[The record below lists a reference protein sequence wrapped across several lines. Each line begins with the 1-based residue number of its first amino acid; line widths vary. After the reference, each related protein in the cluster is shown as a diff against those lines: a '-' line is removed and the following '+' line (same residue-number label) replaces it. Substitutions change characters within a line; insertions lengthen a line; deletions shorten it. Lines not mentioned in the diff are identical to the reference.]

1 MSVRLPSSVDTP
13 DTPTSLWRH
22 PDFLNL
28 WAGQSVSLFGSL
40 LTQFA
45 LPLLAALM
53 LGAGAGQMALLAA
66 AEVAPGLLLGF
77 VAGVW
82 VDRLRRRPLLIA
94 ADIGRALALASIP
107 IAAVLGALR
116 IEQLYVV
123 AVLVSVC
130 TVFFDVAYPSFLPT
144 LLRRE
149 ELVEGNS
156 KLAASESLAEV
167 SGWSIAGVLVQVA
180 GAPLAILV
188 DAATFVVSA
197 VSLLAIR
204 TKEAPPTIATE
215 AREKMAREVARGLRF
230 VAADPVRRALA
241 AAGAVDTLFGNALG
255 ALITLYLVRDLHLAP
270 VVMGVIFAVGGV
282 SAFAGTLFVP
292 WLARRWPVGR
302 MLLVGMLVYDLG
314 ALTVPLASGPA
325 TLAVAVLIVGQSFDA
340 AYTIYSVTR
349 LSHFQ
354 RTTPDR
360 MQGRLH
366 ATLRVVEG
374 CATVVG
380 LALGGILGQTLGVR
394 VTLFI
399 VCAGKLLG
407 PVLLVCSPVRRLRD
421 SDVKADS
428 VVMSKDHEALS
439 EPVGG

>member
-1 MSVRLPSSVDTP
+1 MSVRLPSRLDPP
-13 DTPTSLWRH
+13 DAPTSLWRH
-22 PDFLNL
+22 PDFLKL

-45 LPLLAALM
+45 LPLLAALI

-77 VAGVW
+77 FAGVW

-94 ADIGRALALASIP
+94 ADIGRALALATIP
-107 IAAVLGALR
+107 LAAVLGALR

-156 KLAASESLAEV
+156 KLAASESVAEV

-188 DAATFVVSA
+188 DAATFVISA
-197 VSLLAIR
+197 ISLLAIR
-204 TKEAPPTIATE
+204 TKETPPTVAIAPE
-215 AREKMAREVARGLRF
+215 ARKNMAREVAQGLRF
-230 VAADPVRRALA
+230 VVADPVRRALA

-282 SAFAGTLFVP
+282 SAFAGTFLVP

-302 MLLVGMLVYDLG
+302 MLLAGMLIYTIG
-314 ALTVPLASGPA
+314 AFTVPLASGPA
-325 TLAVAVLIVGQSFDA
+325 WLAVGVLILGQCFDA
-340 AYTIYSVTR
+340 AHTIYSVTR

-354 RTTPDR
+354 RTTPGR

-394 VTLFI
+394 MTLFI

-407 PVLLVCSPVRRLRD
+407 PVLLACSPVRRLRE
-421 SDVKADS
+421 V
-428 VVMSKDHEALS
+428 
-439 EPVGG
+439 

>member
-1 MSVRLPSSVDTP
+1 MSVRLPSREDTP
-13 DTPTSLWRH
+13 DASTNLWRH
-22 PDFLNL
+22 ADFLKL
-28 WAGQSVSLFGSL
+28 WAGQSISLFGSL
-40 LTQFA
+40 LTTFA
-45 LPLLAALM
+45 LPLLAALL

-66 AEVAPGLLLGF
+66 AEVVPGLLLGF
-77 VAGVW
+77 FAGVW

-107 IAAVLGALR
+107 LAAVLGALR
-116 IEQLYVV
+116 MEQLYVV

-130 TVFFDVAYPSFLPT
+130 SVFFDVAYPSFLPS

-149 ELVEGNS
+149 DLVEGNS

-167 SGWSIAGVLVQVA
+167 SGWSVAGVLVQVA

-188 DAATFVVSA
+188 DAVTFVVSA

-204 TKEAPPTIATE
+204 TKESPPIVVPE
-215 AREKMAREVARGLRF
+215 ARKSMAREVAQGLGF
-230 VAADPVRRALA
+230 VAADATRRALA

-270 VVMGVIFAVGGV
+270 VVMGVIYAVGGV
-282 SAFAGTLFVP
+282 SSFAGTLVV
-292 WLARRWPVGR
+292 ARISRRWPVGR
-302 MLLVGMLVYDLG
+302 ILMASMLIYTLG
-314 ALTVPLASGPA
+314 AFTVPLASGPA
-325 TLAVAVLIVGQSFDA
+325 WLAVGVLILGQCFDA
-340 AYTIYSVTR
+340 AHTIYSVTR

-366 ATLRVVEG
+366 ATLRAVEG
-374 CATVVG
+374 CATVLG
-380 LALGGILGQTLGVR
+380 LALGGVLGQTLGVR
-394 VTLFI
+394 ATLFV

-407 PVLLVCSPVRRLRD
+407 PVLLARSPVRRLRD
-421 SDVKADS
+421 PDVVQAES
-428 VVMSKDHEALS
+428 M
-439 EPVGG
+439 

>member
-1 MSVRLPSSVDTP
+1 MSVRLPSRLDPP
-13 DTPTSLWRH
+13 DAPTSLWRH
-22 PDFLNL
+22 PDFLKL

-45 LPLLAALM
+45 LPLLAALI

-77 VAGVW
+77 FAGVW

-94 ADIGRALALASIP
+94 ADIGRALALATIP
-107 IAAVLGALR
+107 LAAVLGALR

-156 KLAASESLAEV
+156 KLAASESVAEV

-188 DAATFVVSA
+188 DAATFVISA
-197 VSLLAIR
+197 VSLISIR
-204 TKEAPPTIATE
+204 TKEAPPTVAVAPE
-215 AREKMAREVARGLRF
+215 ARKSMAREVAQGLRF
-230 VAADPVRRALA
+230 VVADPVRRALA

-282 SAFAGTLFVP
+282 SAFAGTFLVP

-302 MLLVGMLVYDLG
+302 MLLAGMLIYTIG
-314 ALTVPLASGPA
+314 AFTVPLASGPA
-325 TLAVAVLIVGQSFDA
+325 WLAVGVLILGQCFDA
-340 AYTIYSVTR
+340 AHTIYSVTR

-354 RTTPDR
+354 RTTPGR

-394 VTLFI
+394 MTLFI

-407 PVLLVCSPVRRLRD
+407 PVLLACSPVRRLRE
-421 SDVKADS
+421 V
-428 VVMSKDHEALS
+428 
-439 EPVGG
+439 